1 MRSRRRRFPKCCR
14 PLLLLCCV
22 LATVIVFSFKND
34 AADLHESEGVWMPFF
49 NGSSISSIPARAP
62 GQLLQFCRAAL
73 NGGVE
78 QGQSEVKVAHTLQQL
93 QDYGN
98 GVCLVRMDSPVWD
111 AAAGAHKD
119 PVLTASHDAC
129 YDAGFLGR
137 HLDGYLH
144 PGRGLNV
151 SALCTSAA
159 VAAWC
164 SAKENKAHCEAYK
177 VHNLPL
183 ERPVVAA
190 FRNALVTPVGHIIT
204 PHLKFKPLGPC
215 NFEEEAPISAL
226 PTHASEV
233 VVATAHWG
241 DTTYHALVENLPRLM
256 VVWEDLLAQPHV
268 LIAVGS
274 SVALANYL
282 EFMGL
287 SRDRILHGNILA
299 DIAYVP
305 NPGGCGYSPGHRYVQ
320 AVREKVHAAL
330 RSQKTDLKAAS
341 TILVIQ
347 RTGGLRTVANHDELV
362 HAISREFPNVHLD
375 VFADSHLPGFAQSV
389 QLFYNAKVVIAPHG
403 AGLSN
408 LMLATSQAVAIEFVI
423 APPNACYLDLARELG
438 NEYHA
443 VYGHAQS
450 ENSPM
455 MIQVEEVLSL
465 VRVGLRAPA

>member
-1 MRSRRRRFPKCCR
+1 
-14 PLLLLCCV
+14 
-22 LATVIVFSFKND
+22 
-34 AADLHESEGVWMPFF
+34 MPFF
-49 NGSSISSIPARAP
+49 ADSRITSIPARSP
-62 GQLLQFCRAAL
+62 GQLLQFCRAKL
-73 NGGVE
+73 KGGVE
-78 QGQSEVKVAHTLQQL
+78 QGQREVKEVHTLQQL
-93 QDYGN
+93 QDQAD

-111 AAAGAHKD
+111 AAAGAHND

-129 YDAGFLGR
+129 FDAGFLGR

-151 SALCTSAA
+151 SALCTAAA
-159 VAAWC
+159 VAQWC
-164 SAKENKAHCEAYK
+164 RKQENKAHCEAYK

-215 NFEEEAPISAL
+215 NFKEEAPISASS
-226 PTHASEV
+226 THASEV
-233 VVATAHWG
+233 VVATAYWG
-241 DTTYHALVENLPRLM
+241 DRTYHALVENLPRLM

-287 SRDRILHGNILA
+287 SRDRILHGNIRA

-320 AVREKVHAAL
+320 AVREKIHAAL
-330 RSQKTDLKAAS
+330 RSHKTDLKAAS
-341 TILVIQ
+341 SILVIQ
-347 RTGGLRTVANHDELV
+347 RTGGSRTVANHDELV
-362 HAISREFPNVHLD
+362 HAIRREFPTVHLD

-450 ENSPM
+450 EGVPM
-455 MIQVEEVLSL
+455 MIQVQEVLSL
-465 VRVGLRAPA
+465 VREGLRAPA